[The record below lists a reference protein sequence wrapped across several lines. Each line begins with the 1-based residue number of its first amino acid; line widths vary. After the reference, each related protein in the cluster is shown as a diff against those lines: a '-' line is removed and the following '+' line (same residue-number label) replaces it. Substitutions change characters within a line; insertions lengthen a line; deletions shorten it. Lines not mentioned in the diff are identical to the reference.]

1 MTGALLKG
9 LTTVECESYGVSKA
23 YEVILR
29 RPPTR
34 LTVPFYRIYFNLIL
48 GIIVYNS
55 DKYAVYFL
63 NNATRI
69 NKVETIAKKLLL
81 TQIVIRYCNIIK

>member
-9 LTTVECESYGVSKA
+9 LTTVEYESYGVSKA

-29 RPPTR
+29 RLLTW
-34 LTVPFYRIYFNLIL
+34 LTVPFYRIYLNLIHK
-48 GIIVYNS
+48 IIAYNS

-69 NKVETIAKKLLL
+69 NKVETIAKKSLL
-81 TQIVIRYCNIIK
+81 T